1 MTSSAPPSPT
11 DRSAPA
17 GERASD
23 SLFERF
29 AWVYAF
35 FREHMFRDDTD
46 GIAAALW
53 PQGGEPPEGSHLLE
67 LGCGPGFYCCRFG
80 ERFRNLRVL
89 GVDRSPQQLRRARRS
104 ARSRRLDNVRFE
116 QSDALALEVPSD
128 SVDAL
133 LAVRLFT
140 IVRERERALAE
151 MHRVLRPGGRCFVAE
166 PCSRL
171 RALVPLRIMWLLA
184 NLMALGG
191 DYRSRIYREPPDAQV
206 LAPATFGEL
215 VASQPW
221 RSVWRWQDVHYQYA
235 LCEKAGV
242 ESPPARPLDDLAN
255 EDFAI

>member
-1 MTSSAPPSPT
+1 MTPSAPTAACAPSMPE
-11 DRSAPA
+11 D
-17 GERASD
+17 D

-35 FREHMFRDDTD
+35 FREHMFRDDTA

-53 PQGGEPPEGSHLLE
+53 PQGEPPEGSHLLE
-67 LGCGPGFYCCRFG
+67 LGCGPGFYCCRFA
-80 ERFRNLRVL
+80 ERFRHLRVL
-89 GVDRSPQQLRRARRS
+89 GVDRSPQQLILARRS

-116 QSDALALEVPSD
+116 ESDALALEVPSA

-171 RALVPLRIMWLLA
+171 RALAPLRVMWLLA
-184 NLMALGG
+184 NLMALCGG
-191 DYRSRIYREPPDAQV
+191 YSSRIYREPPDAQV
-206 LAPATFGEL
+206 LAPDTFGGL

-235 LCEKAGV
+235 LCEKAGDEATPV
-242 ESPPARPLDDLAN
+242 RPVD